1 MITAKEAREKFEAN
15 NPIFKHIEKEAEAL
29 IIDAIS
35 RHHDSVVYDLSSHN
49 EQTYWSSSYSRK
61 AQCETVGYVLEKYG
75 YTVSPY
81 SDNKRVL
88 ISW

>member
-15 NPIFKHIEKEAEAL
+15 NPIFKHIEKEAEKL
-29 IIDAIS
+29 IIDAINH
-35 RHHDSVVYDLSSHN
+35 HHDSVVYDLNSHI